1 MLQWMNALSL
11 ASILQLE
18 QSASNPNATASP
30 VTPSTSPSKTPVSS
44 PQYRHAPQAPQSH
57 SQPSSS
63 AVTPTTPS
71 TGRSRLHQHHHPT
84 AVHQM
89 HSASGDAYMYH
100 AKAGQQGRT
109 HPDGP
114 LSGSAA

>member
-1 MLQWMNALSL
+1 MRTYYFAAETKESMLQWMNALSL

-71 TGRSRLHQHHHPT
+71 AGRSRLHQVCGH
-84 AVHQM
+84 
-89 HSASGDAYMYH
+89 
-100 AKAGQQGRT
+100 
-109 HPDGP
+109 
-114 LSGSAA
+114 